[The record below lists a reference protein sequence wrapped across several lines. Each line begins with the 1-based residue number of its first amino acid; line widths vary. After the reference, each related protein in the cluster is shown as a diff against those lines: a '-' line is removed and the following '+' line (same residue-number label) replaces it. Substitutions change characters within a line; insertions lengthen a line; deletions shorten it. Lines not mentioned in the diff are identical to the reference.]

1 MLWAWVSRSC
11 ALGRVIWKCT
21 RWAMTKWSLCMV
33 GYAELKET
41 RSRRNSWQYVI
52 SDLTTRLGMNSKE
65 LIQEVCKKK
74 HQNKTTDWMPR
85 TKRKIRKSNN
95 NFRSPQK
102 AIINTRGE
110 RLKKE
115 NDKFSI
121 LLAESKNINVL
132 DSGQNKTKTFFFF

>member
-1 MLWAWVSRSC
+1 
-11 ALGRVIWKCT
+11 
-21 RWAMTKWSLCMV
+21 
-33 GYAELKET
+33 
-41 RSRRNSWQYVI
+41 
-52 SDLTTRLGMNSKE
+52 
-65 LIQEVCKKK
+65 
-74 HQNKTTDWMPR
+74 MPR

-132 DSGQNKTKTFFFF
+132 DSGQNKTKTFFFFLVFLFNSKIAKFYTVEYRSIPEVGRQNILTL